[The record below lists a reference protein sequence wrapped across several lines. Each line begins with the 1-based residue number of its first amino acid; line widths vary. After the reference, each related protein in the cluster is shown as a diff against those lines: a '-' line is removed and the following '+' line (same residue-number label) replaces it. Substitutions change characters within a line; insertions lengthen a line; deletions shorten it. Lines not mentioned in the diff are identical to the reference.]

1 MTGPERGFLLLASP
15 LGDPERKCLTLP
27 QLRVLSRRVAE
38 AGCAAVPGEVTPQ
51 ALSAL
56 GYGPEEAQRI
66 AALLGQER
74 LLEQYLRQAQRAGVT
89 LLTRISPGYP
99 PRLRKRLW
107 PDAPAVLCLRG
118 DPALLSGGPTV
129 GLVGSRALRPE
140 NRAFAQEAGRQAAA
154 QGYTLVSGGA
164 KGADLAAQEA
174 CLAAGGRVI
183 SFVSDRLLDHAPGPG
198 LLLCSEAGFELP
210 FSAPRALARNRL
222 IHALADRLL
231 VAQCA
236 PGTGG
241 TWAGAAENLRR
252 GWSPVFVLDD
262 GSAGAQA
269 LSDLGAGYLTVSSL
283 ADLGALTPD
292 QHSFL

>member
-38 AGCAAVPGEVTPQ
+38 AGCAGDPGDVTPRT
-51 ALSAL
+51 LSAL
-56 GYGPEEAQRI
+56 GYGPEEARRI
-66 AALLGQER
+66 AALLGQDR
-74 LLEQYLRQAQRAGVT
+74 LLEQYLRQARTAGIT

-99 PRLRKRLW
+99 SRLRARLR
-107 PDAPAVLCLRG
+107 PDGPAVLCLRG
-118 DPALLSGGPTV
+118 DPALLSGGPTL
-129 GLVGSRALRPE
+129 GLVGSRVLRPE

-154 QGYTLVSGGA
+154 QGHILVSGGA
-164 KGADLAAQEA
+164 RGADLAAQEA
-174 CLAAGGRVI
+174 CLAAGGRVV
-183 SFVSDRLLDHAPGPG
+183 SFVSDRLLDHAPKPG
-198 LLLCSEAGFELP
+198 LLLCSEAGFDLP
-210 FSAPRALARNRL
+210 FSAPRALSRNRL

-236 PGTGG
+236 PETGG
-241 TWAGAAENLRR
+241 TWAGTAENLRR

-262 GSAGAQA
+262 GSPGAQA
-269 LSDLGAGYLTVSSL
+269 LSALGAGYLT
-283 ADLGALTPD
+283 ADGLSDLSALTPA